1 MSEIK
6 NGSDAEAPKSVQE
19 PVRGALYVILN
30 PVVGVGL
37 FWLAL
42 LETLLAPVL
51 RAKFALSP
59 SRRQSARSRYS
70 LHSQGWALTAL
81 QPGPHAF
88 TIRLFLCTTSSRK
101 SSTASGARFPK
112 KLRRHERSTKEVL
125 HLPLTRNRT
134 DAVERS
140 ADFQSRGSS
149 RWKIAG

>member
-51 RAKFALSP
+51 RGEVCAQCHRDVSLRA
-59 SRRQSARSRYS
+59 RATRCTRQ
-70 LHSQGWALTAL
+70 G
-81 QPGPHAF
+81 
-88 TIRLFLCTTSSRK
+88 
-101 SSTASGARFPK
+101 
-112 KLRRHERSTKEVL
+112 
-125 HLPLTRNRT
+125 
-134 DAVERS
+134 
-140 ADFQSRGSS
+140 
-149 RWKIAG
+149 